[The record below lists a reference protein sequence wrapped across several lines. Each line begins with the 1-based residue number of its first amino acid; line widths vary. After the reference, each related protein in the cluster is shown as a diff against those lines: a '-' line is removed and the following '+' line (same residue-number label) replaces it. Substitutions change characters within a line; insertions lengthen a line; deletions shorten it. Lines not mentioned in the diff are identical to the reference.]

1 MSFKILVVD
10 DEKDLRDLICYFLK
24 RENFTVET
32 AENGK
37 DAFNKIKEGRPDLVI
52 SDIRMP
58 DWDGFELLSN
68 VSRLENQFVPV
79 LFISGYVGGDEA
91 ELKKNP
97 HCMGF
102 ISKPISKTKL
112 IEIVKEA
119 QAKQTISPLNWQ
131 PDHE

>member
-24 RENFTVET
+24 REQYDIST

-37 DAFNKIKEGRPDLVI
+37 QAFDIIQQWRPNLVI

-58 DWDGFELLSN
+58 GWDGFELMKN
-68 VSRLENQFVPV
+68 VALLKDQFVPM

-97 HCMGF
+97 HCIGF
-102 ISKPISKTKL
+102 IEKPVSKADL
-112 IEIVKEA
+112 INIVKSV
-119 QAKQTISPLNWQ
+119 QTKQQQSPN
-131 PDHE
+131 